1 MLSHEDNELLCRVGA
16 GTPMGELIRRYWFPA
31 MLSADLPE
39 PGGPPK
45 GLRLLG
51 EDLVI
56 FRADDGRIGL
66 IDGRCPHRRVR
77 LTLARNEGCGLRC
90 VYHGWLMDADGAVID
105 TPAEPEVS
113 RFGRNVRTAAYAV
126 RAVGGLVWAYL
137 GPAAERPPFPEFEW
151 TGLPLGHLVHAQIQA
166 RANFVQVLEGT
177 IDSSHVAV
185 LHADNVAGS
194 SRDDIDTKTP
204 LDERRRSVRP
214 STDPRPRIEVEETG
228 YGFHYAALHR
238 PYEGGEGRWWARVTQ
253 FVAPFYSFIPGEIF
267 TAFVPVDDYR
277 SIFFAVSYNRDAP
290 VSEETR
296 REREEHF
303 GVRLGI
309 DLDSD
314 YTMLG
319 RGEENNWGQDRAAMS
334 HGDSFSGLPGVSI
347 EDVAVQESQGR
358 IVDRSRENLGAQD
371 IAIATMRRLLLA
383 GARRVAA
390 GQPPAS
396 DPRALDY
403 RSIRPVMRM
412 LEADG
417 RWQDLD
423 RPDEAASERQ
433 ATV

>member
-1 MLSHEDNELLCRVGA
+1 MLSREENERLCRVGA

-31 MLSADLPE
+31 MLSSDLPE
-39 PGGPPK
+39 PGGAPK

-56 FRADDGRIGL
+56 FREDSGRIGL
-66 IDGRCPHRRVR
+66 LDGRCPHRRVR

-90 VYHGWLMDADGAVID
+90 VYHGWMMNADGAVID
-105 TPAEPEVS
+105 TPAEPEIS
-113 RFGRNVRTAAYAV
+113 RFSRNVRTVAYPV
-126 RAVGGLVWAYL
+126 RDAGGLIWTYM
-137 GPAAERPPFPEFEW
+137 GPSAECPPFPEFEW
-151 TGLPLGHLVHAQIQA
+151 TGLPLSHLVLAQITA

-194 SRDDIDTKTP
+194 SRKDIDTKTP

-214 STDPRPRIEVEETG
+214 STDPRPKIEVEETG

-238 PYEGGEGRWWARVTQ
+238 PLEGGDGRWWARVTQ
-253 FVAPFYSFIPGEIF
+253 FVAPFYSFIPGEIS
-267 TAFVPVDDYR
+267 TAFVPVDDYH
-277 SIFFAVSYNRDAP
+277 SIFFAVSYNREAP
-290 VSEETR
+290 VSAETR

-319 RGEENNWGQDRAAMS
+319 RTEENNWGQDRAAMDR
-334 HGDSFSGLPGVSI
+334 GDSFSGLAGVSL

-358 IVDRSRENLGAQD
+358 IADRSRENLGAQD
-371 IAIATMRRLLLA
+371 IAITTMRRLLLD
-383 GARRVAA
+383 GAARVAA
-390 GQPPAS
+390 TQRPLS
-396 DPRALDY
+396 DPKTIDY
-403 RSIRPVMRM
+403 RTVRAVMGM
-412 LEADG
+412 LEPAG
-417 RWQDLD
+417 RWQDMD
-423 RPDEAASERQ
+423 RAQPVRGR
-433 ATV
+433 